1 MCLRMFRIKRKKSI
15 NHNCCCGCCVSHSC
29 LWKLWV
35 HDAPG
40 IIPCFYILS
49 SLSSS
54 SLSSVSCIPSPGVPL
69 CGMNM
74 YSNTCFR
81 WWCHAL
87 NTLRV
92 QNSLLWYLSHRFILV
107 TNEFWSFYLQEDW
120 ANSLWSYFCLF
131 FYFGGS
137 LFSTSLNKM
146 LFFIII
152 KIKNTRAIYIPIF
165 HIVLTA
171 TLE

>member
-1 MCLRMFRIKRKKSI
+1 MAAVCPTRAL
-15 NHNCCCGCCVSHSC
+15 
-29 LWKLWV
+29 KLWV
-35 HDAPG
+35 HDAPASYLVS
-40 IIPCFYILS
+40 ISFPVFLPLPFFCLLHPLS
-49 SLSSS
+49 
-54 SLSSVSCIPSPGVPL
+54 GMPL

-107 TNEFWSFYLQEDW
+107 TNKFWSFYSQEDW

-146 LFFIII
+146 QFCIII